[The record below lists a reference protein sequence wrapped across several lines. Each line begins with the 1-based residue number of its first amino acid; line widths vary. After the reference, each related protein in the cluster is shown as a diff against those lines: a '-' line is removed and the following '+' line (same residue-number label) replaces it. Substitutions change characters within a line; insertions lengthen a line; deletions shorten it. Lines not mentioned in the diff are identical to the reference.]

1 MWHLSGSC
9 RQVSTF
15 GRVPPICKWEA
26 TLYFLAR
33 LYPDNP
39 RQNQQID
46 GLGPGIS
53 QGPGAG
59 VRRRAGGQDVIDQ
72 QNPRALGHLGPGGM
86 EGESAR
92 DVAVALAAAEVTLGW
107 SRAAP
112 HQQVRN
118 DEFSSCV
125 ADRVGEDGRLVVA
138 PAQQAPAMQRH
149 RR

>member
-1 MWHLSGSC
+1 MSRSVHVASRGQLRSGQYLWPGPANL
-9 RQVSTF
+9 QVGS
-15 GRVPPICKWEA
+15 RPIFPQ
-26 TLYFLAR
+26 YFLAR

-92 DVAVALAAAEVTLGW
+92 DVAMALAAAEVTLGW
-107 SRAAP
+107 RRAAP
-112 HQQVRN
+112 
-118 DEFSSCV
+118 
-125 ADRVGEDGRLVVA
+125 
-138 PAQQAPAMQRH
+138 
-149 RR
+149 